1 MSVVRVKILR
11 CSPKDKRHR
20 IDTFQVPYR
29 PGMTIQT
36 AIRYIYENRDPSLA
50 FRDFRCGQGV
60 CKTCC
65 MKVNGR
71 VLRSCETLIRQ
82 EQEVFVEPAN
92 DRIIKD
98 LVVELD

>member
-1 MSVVRVKILR
+1 
-11 CSPKDKRHR
+11 
-20 IDTFQVPYR
+20 
-29 PGMTIQT
+29 
-36 AIRYIYENRDPSLA
+36 DPSLA
-50 FRDFRCGQGV
+50 FRDFRCGRGV

-71 VLRSCETLIRQ
+71 VLRSCEALIRQ
-82 EQEVFVEPAN
+82 EQEVFIEPAN